1 MYTLHAAGTECAV
14 LQAPE
19 GLLPM
24 RLPRHGQ
31 VRGRGE
37 GGPRLAFWGA
47 FWERKYSTQGG
58 SLSGSGFLCSGQEQR
73 DSTQRLVSALARP
86 RLCLCPSR

>member
-47 FWERKYSTQGG
+47 FWERKYSHREVH
-58 SLSGSGFLCSGQEQR
+58 CQEVASCALGR
-73 DSTQRLVSALARP
+73 SSVIALRLVSALARP